1 MQVWFQNRRAKW
13 RKTERGSA
21 EPEGGKEQ
29 MSEGTPPSRSINS
42 QSPVDHGRKQKEP
55 LEMQQRWGANDG
67 ATRPGKF
74 GRNELQKGG
83 ETGNC
88 VYKGN

>member
-55 LEMQQRWGANDG
+55 LEMQQRWEQMTVHA
-67 ATRPGKF
+67 AGKL
-74 GRNELQKGG
+74 GRNGLQAGG
-83 ETGNC
+83 ETENC
-88 VYKGN
+88 VNKGN

>member
-21 EPEGGKEQ
+21 DPEGGKEQ

-42 QSPVDHGRKQKEP
+42 QSPVDQSRKQKEP
-55 LEMQQRWGANDG
+55 LEMQQR
-67 ATRPGKF
+67 
-74 GRNELQKGG
+74 
-83 ETGNC
+83 
-88 VYKGN
+88 